1 MRSYELVIEP
11 RPPAAPLGSA
21 PRAPT
26 KTRAFRAT
34 YLAHI
39 CANPWRPGGEA
50 SADATRPAWL
60 LFAAPERAARPFV
73 ANLQTGHRAL
83 LQPYDAG
90 GGWRGGSPVALELL
104 KSAGYRFLWQR
115 VPGGAAGAV
124 ALVTAYLPELFA
136 LDPGLIDPA
145 GVAFLALTPTWWIA
159 REQAR
164 LATDSGATAAVG
176 AHLAALGLLGAP
188 WPGGG
193 PPWTAEELLALLP
206 QAVHVVT
213 YLERRTTRPLVSAP
227 AFALQLFLAALE
239 RGILTMAHPTDPGGR
254 LPAGR
259 PGAPAGADDRW
270 AWGRAAAPPG
280 FVECQTAAVGLAPPV
295 ACRVDHPTLDA
306 FLGAEV
312 TRYFAAQ
319 PREEPNEGRA
329 PST

>member
-11 RPPAAPLGSA
+11 KPPAAPRGSA
-21 PRAPT
+21 PRVPT

-50 SADATRPAWL
+50 SAETTRPVWL

-83 LQPYDAG
+83 LQPYEAAG
-90 GGWRGGSPVALELL
+90 GGRGGSPVAVELL

-115 VPGGAAGAV
+115 VPGGPAGPV
-124 ALVTAYLPELFA
+124 ALVTAYLPALFT

-145 GVAFLALTPTWWIA
+145 GVAFLALTPAWWIA

-164 LATDSGATAAVG
+164 LAADPTTTAAVG
-176 AHLAALGLLGAP
+176 AHLAALGLAGAP
-188 WPGGG
+188 RPGGG

-206 QAVHVVT
+206 QAVHAVT
-213 YLERRTTRPLVSAP
+213 YLERRTTRPLVSTP

-259 PGAPAGADDRW
+259 PGVPANADDCWAGARSP
-270 AWGRAAAPPG
+270 AQPG
-280 FVECQTAAVGLAPPV
+280 FVACQTAAVGLAPPV

-312 TRYFAAQ
+312 TRFFAA
-319 PREEPNEGRA
+319 
-329 PST
+329 